1 MFHNRT
7 LNNRINKIHER
18 ALRLAYKDN
27 TSSFSELLSKD
38 HSFSIHDRNLQ
49 KLAIEMYKV
58 KNNISPLIMNKIFI
72 QNENT
77 YNLRSKSTWK
87 IRAVKSVFH
96 GTESLSFRGPK
107 TWDML
112 STDIKKSESLRE
124 FVLKVKQWKPE
135 GCTCRLCKIY
145 IPNLGFL

>member
-1 MFHNRT
+1 
-7 LNNRINKIHER
+7 
-18 ALRLAYKDN
+18 
-27 TSSFSELLSKD
+27 
-38 HSFSIHDRNLQ
+38 
-49 KLAIEMYKV
+49 MYKV
-58 KNNISPLIMNKIFI
+58 KNNISPLVMNNIFI

-112 STDIKKSESLRE
+112 PTFIKKSESLQE